1 MLSDWCRNM
10 VTLIPPKS
18 EANVSQK
25 HLDGEL
31 DHLSYC
37 QRYKKN
43 STRHNFCPNNLT
55 FSVMS
60 DGSITCPSSAFG
72 AVVLQK
78 ALILLHK
85 LTL

>member
-25 HLDGEL
+25 CLNGEV
-31 DHLSYC
+31 DHLSYR
-37 QRYKKN
+37 QRYKKTA
-43 STRHNFCPNNLT
+43 TRHNFCPNNLT
-55 FSVMS
+55 FSVMFDS
-60 DGSITCPSSAFG
+60 SITCSSSTFG
-72 AVVLQK
+72 AVLLQK
-78 ALILLHK
+78 VLILLHK

>member
-1 MLSDWCRNM
+1 M

-37 QRYKKN
+37 QRYKKTA
-43 STRHNFCPNNLT
+43 TRHNFCPNNLT
-55 FSVMS
+55 FSVMFDS
-60 DGSITCPSSAFG
+60 SITCSSSTFG
-72 AVVLQK
+72 VVVLQK
-78 ALILLHK
+78 ALIHLHK

>member
-25 HLDGEL
+25 RLNGEV
-31 DHLSYC
+31 DHLSYR

-43 STRHNFCPNNLT
+43 SDTAQLLSKQFDV
-55 FSVMS
+55 FSDV
-60 DGSITCPSSAFG
+60 
-72 AVVLQK
+72 
-78 ALILLHK
+78 
-85 LTL
+85 